1 MMMIAVRFF
10 SIAALV
16 GAAAMAAAQTSPAPA
31 ASDAAAAPAPA
42 PEMPGD
48 NAPPAANP
56 ADPFEGFN
64 RGIFSFNE
72 GLDKAILKPVA
83 ETYRKVVPQ
92 PVRNGVSNVFGNV
105 GDAWS
110 AVNQMLQG
118 KVQNSLEMGMR
129 VAMNS
134 VFGLGG
140 LLDPASEAGLER
152 RSEDFG
158 QTLGVWGFNPGP
170 YLVLPVFGPS
180 SVRDGL
186 ALPVNQ
192 VASPGNYISPT
203 GAAVGVTVLGVVDT
217 RAGLLNL
224 TNLASDLA
232 LDKYSFYRD
241 AYIARRL
248 NQVYD
253 GNPPEPAPEPAPP
266 GASSE
271 TKSEPR

>member
-1 MMMIAVRFF
+1 MMMIALRLF
-10 SIAALV
+10 SIAAL
-16 GAAAMAAAQTSPAPA
+16 AAAAGVATAQSAPAPA
-31 ASDAAAAPAPA
+31 ASDAAAPAPD
-42 PEMPGD
+42 MPAD
-48 NAPPAANP
+48 STPPAANP

-92 PVRNGVSNVFGNV
+92 PVRTGVSNVFGNV
-105 GDAWS
+105 NDAWS

-186 ALPVNQ
+186 ALPVDR

-241 AYIARRL
+241 AYVARRL

-253 GNPPEPAPEPAPP
+253 GNPPEPAAE

>member
-10 SIAALV
+10 SIAALA
-16 GAAAMAAAQTSPAPA
+16 GAAGFAAAQSTPAPA
-31 ASDAAAAPAPA
+31 ASDAAAAPAP
-42 PEMPGD
+42 EMPSD

-56 ADPFEGFN
+56 VDPFEGFN

-140 LLDPASEAGLER
+140 LLDPASEAGLEK

-186 ALPVNQ
+186 ALPVDR

-253 GNPPEPAPEPAPP
+253 GNPPEPAPEPAPA

>member
-1 MMMIAVRFF
+1 MMMIALRLF
-10 SIAALV
+10 SSAALAV
-16 GAAAMAAAQTSPAPA
+16 AASAAAAQSAPAPA
-31 ASDAAAAPAPA
+31 AADAASA
-42 PEMPGD
+42 PEMPSD
-48 NAPPAANP
+48 NAAPAANP

-92 PVRNGVSNVFGNV
+92 PVRTGVSNVFGNV
-105 GDAWS
+105 SDAWS

-129 VAMNS
+129 VAVNS

-140 LLDPASEAGLER
+140 LLDPASEAGLEK

-186 ALPVNQ
+186 ALPVDE
-192 VASPGNYISPT
+192 VAAPGNYISPT
-203 GAAVGVTVLGVVDT
+203 GAALGVTVLGVVDT

-241 AYIARRL
+241 AHIARRL
-248 NQVYD
+248 SQVYD
-253 GNPPEPAPEPAPP
+253 GNPPDPAPEPAPEPAPA
-266 GASSE
+266 GASSA

>member
-1 MMMIAVRFF
+1 MMMIAIRLF
-10 SIAALV
+10 SIAAL
-16 GAAAMAAAQTSPAPA
+16 AAAAGTAAAQSAPAPA
-31 ASDAAAAPAPA
+31 ASDAAMAQ
-42 PEMPGD
+42 EMPSD

-72 GLDKAILKPVA
+72 GLDKVILKPVA

-92 PVRNGVSNVFGNV
+92 PVRTGVSNVFGNV

-110 AVNQMLQG
+110 AVNHMLQG
-118 KVQNSLEMGMR
+118 KVQHSLEMGMR
-129 VAMNS
+129 VGMNS

-140 LLDPASEAGLER
+140 LLDPASEAGLEK

-186 ALPVNQ
+186 ALPVDQ
-192 VASPGNYISPT
+192 VASPGNYITPT
-203 GAAVGVTVLGVVDT
+203 AAATGVTLLRVVDT

-241 AYIARRL
+241 AYVARRL

-253 GNPPEPAPEPAPP
+253 RNPPEPAPEPSPE

>member
-10 SIAALV
+10 SIAVLA
-16 GAAAMAAAQTSPAPA
+16 GAAGIAAAQSAPAPA
-31 ASDAAAAPAPA
+31 ASEAAAAPDMAGDAAAPA
-42 PEMPGD
+42 G
-48 NAPPAANP
+48 NP
-56 ADPFEGFN
+56 KDPFEGFN

-72 GLDKAILKPVA
+72 GLDRVILKPVA

-92 PVRNGVSNVFGNV
+92 PVRTGVSNVFGNV
-105 GDAWS
+105 NDAWS

-140 LLDPASEAGLER
+140 LLDPASEAGLEKR
-152 RSEDFG
+152 PEDFG

-180 SVRDGL
+180 SIRDGL
-186 ALPVNQ
+186 ALPVDQ

-203 GAAVGVTVLGVVDT
+203 SASVGVTVLGVVNT
-217 RAGLLNL
+217 RTSLLNL

-253 GNPPEPAPEPAPP
+253 GNPPEPADEPAAE